1 MAPLISRDDRTLD
14 AATTR
19 SGSPARRPEV
29 VLAAILVGCGLVALI
44 VAYLSESVGVRG
56 SALALAV
63 GLLIFL
69 QGRAL
74 SRSKRVLKKQV
85 AMLER
90 DRDYERASQ
99 DELSRILASVGE
111 CSWSTSVRSDGTLER
126 QYTSP
131 EFEQLTGY
139 PVEFFSV
146 EGCSEDMGDEPWL
159 QLILPEDFR
168 QVLALY
174 ERMESGTSDR
184 EVCEYRIT
192 RSDGEVVWIRD
203 NWVVTRYPTGAVRY
217 DGIVT
222 DISATKRAENSE
234 RRVIHEISRILASV
248 DECLWCLRIAPD
260 GTIENDF
267 ISPAIEGICGYPPE
281 QIKTPKQAFTADAV
295 NLEDDPW
302 IRLVVPEDRD
312 RYVKVFEELYAGTL
326 DRNVSEYRLIRSDG
340 DIVWI
345 RDNCVATRHP
355 SGAVQ
360 IDGVL
365 TDVSAYKQAEER
377 QRKLD
382 ERIQQTQKLESI
394 GVLAGGIAHDFNNLL
409 LVILGRAGLA
419 GSSGNCPNNI
429 HESLQEIKT
438 AAQRASELCRE
449 LLVYSGRAPY
459 VTAPID
465 LGELVQEMEMLLGL
479 ANAPG
484 VRIET
489 DFPEEIALIDGDA
502 AQLRQLVMN
511 LITNAVDSITGGS
524 GRIQIS
530 IEKRWCEETDLANT
544 FTHESLPA
552 GEYVL
557 LSVSDTGC
565 GMAEETLSRIFDP
578 FFTTKFTGRGLGLA
592 AALGIV
598 RGHHGA
604 ISVTSELGVGT
615 RTLVHLPALTRKRV
629 EPATSTE
636 KAVAWQPSGVV
647 LLVDDDDM
655 VRSVGSLMLER
666 LGVKV
671 VSVASGED
679 ALRMLDRGVDDLR
692 CVILDLMMPGLSGT
706 DTLRAIREK
715 NQDLPVLIV
724 TGYGESDAIEL
735 LGELS
740 ATGLLTKPFT
750 SEQLEESLRAI
761 LGEAGE

>member
-1 MAPLISRDDRTLD
+1 
-14 AATTR
+14 
-19 SGSPARRPEV
+19 V

-74 SRSKRVLKKQV
+74 ARSNRVLKKQI

-281 QIKTPKQAFTADAV
+281 DISTSGQVFGAGV
-295 NLEDDPW
+295 MNLEGDPW
-302 IRLVVPEDRD
+302 LRLVVPEDRH
-312 RYVKVFEELYAGTL
+312 RVAEEYTRLYLEKL
-326 DRNVSEYRLIRSDG
+326 DRQVSEYRITRSDG
-340 DIVWI
+340 EIVWI
-345 RDNCVATRHP
+345 RDNCVATRYP

-360 IDGVL
+360 IDGIL
-365 TDVSAYKQAEER
+365 SDITQEKQAAEGERKLEER
-377 QRKLD
+377 IR
-382 ERIQQTQKLESI
+382 QTQKLESI
-394 GVLAGGIAHDFNNLL
+394 GILAGGISHDFNNLL
-409 LVILGRAGLA
+409 VVIMGNADLA
-419 GSSGNCPNNI
+419 VNSGNCPNHI
-429 HESLQEIKT
+429 HESLQEIST

-449 LLVYSGRAPY
+449 LLIYSGRAPY

-465 LGELVQEMEMLLGL
+465 LGELVQEMETLLRL
-479 ANAPG
+479 AKAPG

-489 DFPEEIALIDGDA
+489 DFPDEIALIDGDA

-511 LITNAVDSITGGS
+511 LITNAVESIVGALGESGS
-524 GRIQIS
+524 PLKGAGARKQTS
-530 IEKRWCEETDLANT
+530 RAHLRRSRFRRANT
-544 FTHESLPA
+544 SCFQCPTMAAEWPKRRSRGSSIPSSPPNSPGVALALP
-552 GEYVL
+552 
-557 LSVSDTGC
+557 LSWGLFGGTT
-565 GMAEETLSRIFDP
+565 APSR
-578 FFTTKFTGRGLGLA
+578 
-592 AALGIV
+592 
-598 RGHHGA
+598 
-604 ISVTSELGVGT
+604 
-615 RTLVHLPALTRKRV
+615 
-629 EPATSTE
+629 
-636 KAVAWQPSGVV
+636 
-647 LLVDDDDM
+647 
-655 VRSVGSLMLER
+655 
-666 LGVKV
+666 
-671 VSVASGED
+671 
-679 ALRMLDRGVDDLR
+679 
-692 CVILDLMMPGLSGT
+692 
-706 DTLRAIREK
+706 
-715 NQDLPVLIV
+715 
-724 TGYGESDAIEL
+724 
-735 LGELS
+735 
-740 ATGLLTKPFT
+740 
-750 SEQLEESLRAI
+750 
-761 LGEAGE
+761 